1 MDALRSA
8 LGLEK
13 INLMG
18 FSYGTHLALATIR
31 RHGDRIA
38 NAVLIG
44 TEGPD
49 HTLKLPWTMDTQWR
63 KIALMAAADS
73 ELSRVV
79 PDFDALLRRVLA
91 RLDADPMVVSVQ
103 SGGATIQLPI
113 GSAGLAFM
121 LRRDIGDASDLPVL
135 PRLIYSIDQGDP
147 SLLTWFVQKRYQL
160 GAHVMS
166 CVMVAASGA
175 SPSRL
180 AQIEAESATSRFG
193 AVGNF
198 PWPDDVR
205 SIDVPDLG
213 AAFRSPLVSSVRTL
227 LLSGTLDYNT
237 PPFQAEEVRWGLP
250 NSWHVIVRNAGHEQ
264 ILPHPAVGPAIVR
277 FLRGE
282 DVGDVTAAYP
292 PLRFVPLTGHDP
304 ARTHPSVPRP

>member
-1 MDALRSA
+1 
-8 LGLEK
+8 
-13 INLMG
+13 
-18 FSYGTHLALATIR
+18 
-31 RHGDRIA
+31 
-38 NAVLIG
+38 
-44 TEGPD
+44 
-49 HTLKLPWTMDTQWR
+49 
-63 KIALMAAADS
+63 MAAADS

-166 CVMVAASGA
+166 SVMDAASGA

-227 LLSGTLDYNT
+227 FLSGTLDYNT

-292 PLRFVPLTGHDP
+292 PMRFVPLTGYDP